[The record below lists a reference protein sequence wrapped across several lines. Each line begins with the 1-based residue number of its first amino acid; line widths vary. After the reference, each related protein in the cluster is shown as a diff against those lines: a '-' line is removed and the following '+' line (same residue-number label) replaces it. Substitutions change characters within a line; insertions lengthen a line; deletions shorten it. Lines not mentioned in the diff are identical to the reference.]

1 MKIIKTIALTHTP
14 TTNVIDLPVQMLRA
28 LDMEKDNQV
37 LIELDDDKI
46 IIKKLEQ

>member
-14 TTNVIDLPVQMLRA
+14 TTNIVVIPVQMIRELG
-28 LDMEKDNQV
+28 MENDNQV